1 MNPNPYLVASSLVL
15 SAPAIA
21 LLYKRELLAGMWCM
35 SLCVTST
42 LWHATKPR
50 YPYLLTTDLFLVYT
64 NMAIASFMSLRG
76 LPYSLA
82 PLSLLV
88 VTGNVLYHCGRYYRC
103 FAWHPDCTVATR
115 WHMILHMIPSFGY
128 LWIVLLFKTE
138 IPPTND

>member
-15 SAPAIA
+15 SFPAIA
-21 LLYKRELLAGMWCM
+21 LLYKRELLAGLWCM
-35 SLCVTST
+35 SLCVSST

-50 YPYLLTTDLFLVYT
+50 YPTLLTVDLFLVYM
-64 NMAIASFMSLRG
+64 NMTIASFMSFRG

-88 VTGNVLYHCGRYYRC
+88 VSGNVLYHFGRYYRC
-103 FAWHPDCTVATR
+103 FAWDSDCTVATR

-128 LWIVLLFKTE
+128 LWIIALSK
-138 IPPTND
+138 P